1 MARQDNQSDANS
13 PAAEVSSRLRTAAVL
28 LRATFICL
36 LLVLTWRVSLPQNE
50 TLLTAYDTPGDFVR
64 LVLGLAVCIW
74 LVIQL
79 FHGPRD
85 GDAWRTWFYLG
96 LAAVPFTLICLVAV
110 W

>member
-1 MARQDNQSDANS
+1 MARRENQSDANS
-13 PAAEVSSRLRTAAVL
+13 PGSEVSPGLRIAAVL
-28 LRATFICL
+28 LRTTFICL

-50 TLLTAYDTPGDFVR
+50 TVWTAYDTPGDLVR
-64 LVLGLAVCIW
+64 LFLGLAVCIW

-79 FHGPRD
+79 FYGPRD
-85 GDAWRTWFYLG
+85 SAGWRTWFYLG